1 MAVPKDSEGCAEMK
15 LVENILRFEKHF
27 ANAKKLVDK
36 NVSDYYVY
44 NTLAMEC
51 FQAVNALIE
60 VGEHIVTEKKL
71 GFPSTY
77 REIFEILKNEGIISG
92 EVFNSAK
99 RLIFLRNLIAHEYYR
114 IREEE
119 LLEMV
124 ELLESANNLIQK
136 VKKTEL

>member
-1 MAVPKDSEGCAEMK
+1 MRIVD
-15 LVENILRFEKHF
+15 LILRFETHSKK
-27 ANAKKLVDK
+27 AKEVAKRD
-36 NVSDYYVY
+36 VSDYFVY

-60 VGEHIVTEKKL
+60 VGEWVVTERRL

-77 REIFEILKNEGIISG
+77 RETFELLYQHALIDRETLE
-92 EVFNSAK
+92 SAK

-114 IREEE
+114 ITERE

-124 ELLESANNLIQK
+124 ELIEK
-136 VKKTEL
+136 MEKFVKTVKAMRK

>member
-1 MAVPKDSEGCAEMK
+1 MK
-15 LVENILRFEKHF
+15 LADNILRFKRHSKKANELKEK
-27 ANAKKLVDK
+27 DI
-36 NVSDYYVY
+36 SDYLVY

-60 VGEHIVTEKKL
+60 IGEYIITGRKL

-77 REIFEILKNEGIISG
+77 REIFEILKQEGIITEDILDAS
-92 EVFNSAK
+92 K

-114 IREEE
+114 IKEEE

-124 ELLESANNLIQK
+124 KLLNVVNEFVEKARE
-136 VKKTEL
+136 TEK